1 MLLSDKEIDAIEAKC
16 WASLE
21 SDNPICFSR
30 AIESAVLAK
39 LQEQEPVCWYYYGEN
54 GKKYYC
60 EDAGYLDLRHPL
72 YAFPQP
78 AVEQDD
84 RRDAEIND
92 LGERLMVSDY
102 ENKDLR
108 EQIKVLKKDAER
120 YRWLRSNS
128 RNDQLYTAANSMA
141 CLVRSDKLDAAIDS
155 AMAQGEKK

>member
-84 RRDAEIND
+84 RRDAE
-92 LGERLMVSDY
+92 
-102 ENKDLR
+102 
-108 EQIKVLKKDAER
+108 R
-120 YRWLRSNS
+120 YRWLKS
-128 RNDQLYTAANSMA
+128 RKGLLLETAYAKWTKPSGEVFTA
-141 CLVRSDKLDAAIDS
+141 SHRLCADDTAHAPFETLDSTVDA